1 MVKTTIILEDDLY
14 KELVKEALER
24 YGTTR
29 KLSKLIN
36 EMLRESIAQKKPV
49 KRRKKLTIKL
59 GKKLS
64 PEEIEKLAEEGW
76 DEVLAWKP

>member
-1 MVKTTIILEDDLY
+1 M
-14 KELVKEALER
+14 
-24 YGTTR
+24 
-29 KLSKLIN
+29 
-36 EMLRESIAQKKPV
+36 AQKKTV
-49 KRRKKLTIKL
+49 KRRKRLTIKL